1 VQDAGGIRWE
11 LAFDAEDRV
20 TNRWDANGLSVGM
33 TYDGL
38 GRLLSRWYPD
48 GGVEDFGYSTNGLV
62 AYTNQLGK
70 TTYYTYDA
78 ARRKTAETNAN
89 LQVTQFSYDA
99 AGDLLTLT
107 DGKNQTTTWGYD
119 QYGRVTNKLD
129 QAGSVVLAYTYDPD
143 NRLTN
148 RWSAA
153 KANTGYAYDPV
164 GNLTNIAYPSSG
176 TVKFAYDVLNRL
188 TNMVD
193 SLGTTRYSY
202 DAAGQLL
209 TEGGLFT
216 SDTVTNT
223 YGNRRRV
230 GLSLQQPTGLWT
242 NGFGWDLAGRLTNVT
257 SPAGAFGY
265 TYTPQYSG
273 FSGRLVQQLSLP
285 NGAAVTNL
293 YDPVARLLNTVLRN
307 SSGTTIDAAY
317 YGYNVGNQRTAYT
330 NAAGGRYYHYSYD
343 PIGQITVGTSS
354 ISSENRGY
362 AYDAAWNLHYLT
374 NNGVL
379 NRLLVDNKNELTN
392 AFGPAYGYDSNG
404 NLTAGDDSHNAYVYD
419 DENRL
424 VQWFWYDTDSS
435 HLTNGALRTD
445 FFYDGIGRLRERV
458 EYYVQGQAT
467 NPPPQFLFGPLAQ
480 QQPAWTFN
488 YGILYLYDGWRV
500 IQERDSNNVPLVSYT
515 RGLDLSGSLE
525 GAGGIGGLLARS
537 SGYSSGNWTSH
548 AYYHADG
555 NGNITCLIASNQS
568 EVAIYRYDPF
578 GNTLSQSGTLADAN
592 VYRFSSKEIHTNSL
606 MYYYG
611 YRFYD
616 PGLQRWINRD
626 PMEQVSFR
634 NAIWVRNGSFTFV
647 DNDAI
652 GAIDPLGLWHWY
664 NPISWPIWDPV
675 GEAVKYV
682 AEPVGT
688 GADAVKCAQGI
699 YTGVVPG
706 IKDRYRNFDSP
717 LDAPWMPTYGPP
729 PITNPPAPAVPPP
742 PKPTGPLVPVLVP
755 GFPVP
760 PIYVDPTK
768 GLITPPHHQA
778 R

>member
-1 VQDAGGIRWE
+1 
-11 LAFDAEDRV
+11 
-20 TNRWDANGLSVGM
+20 
-33 TYDGL
+33 
-38 GRLLSRWYPD
+38 
-48 GGVEDFGYSTNGLV
+48 
-62 AYTNQLGK
+62 
-70 TTYYTYDA
+70 
-78 ARRKTAETNAN
+78 
-89 LQVTQFSYDA
+89 
-99 AGDLLTLT
+99 
-107 DGKNQTTTWGYD
+107 
-119 QYGRVTNKLD
+119 
-129 QAGSVVLAYTYDPD
+129 VVLAYTYDPD

-176 TVKFAYDVLNRL
+176 TVNLAYDVLNRL

-193 SLGTTRYSY
+193 GLGTTRYSY

-209 TEGGLFT
+209 TEDGLFT

-223 YGNRRRV
+223 YSNRRRV
-230 GLSLQQPTGLWT
+230 GLRLQQPTGLWT
-242 NGFGWDLAGRLTNVT
+242 NGFAWDLAGRLTNVT

-265 TYTPQYSG
+265 TYTPLYSG

-317 YGYNVGNQRTAYT
+317 YGYNAGNQRTAYT
-330 NAAGGRYYHYSYD
+330 NAAGGRYYHYTYD
-343 PIGQITVGTSS
+343 AIGQVTVGTSS
-354 ISSENRGY
+354 TSSENRGY

-374 NNGVL
+374 NNGAL
-379 NRLLVDNKNELTN
+379 STLAVDNKNELTN
-392 AFGPAYGYDSNG
+392 AFGAAYGYDSNG
-404 NLTAGDDSHNAYVYD
+404 NLTAGDGSHNAYVYD

-424 VQWFWYDTDSS
+424 VQWFWYETDSS

-445 FFYDGIGRLRERV
+445 FFYDGLGRLRERV
-458 EYYVQGQAT
+458 EYDILGSTGSGSSASQS
-467 NPPPQFLFGPLAQ
+467 PFGPLTQ

-488 YGILYLYDGWRV
+488 YGVLYLYDGMRV

-555 NGNITCLIASNQS
+555 NGNITCLIASNQL
-568 EVAIYRYDPF
+568 EVATYRYDPF

-616 PGLQRWINRD
+616 PGLQRWLNRD
-626 PMEQVSFR
+626 PLGEPGFESLRLVSQPLFIR
-634 NAIWVRNGSFTFV
+634 KRRFSLNEWEMRFLLANAIRSGTISMDSYLRNSHAPYVGKTISALAFFDILLNGQSTYAPNWPAELLQNPNLYNSV
-647 DNDAI
+647 GND
-652 GAIDPLGLWHWY
+652 
-664 NPISWPIWDPV
+664 
-675 GEAVKYV
+675 
-682 AEPVGT
+682 
-688 GADAVKCAQGI
+688 
-699 YTGVVPG
+699 
-706 IKDRYRNFDSP
+706 P
-717 LDAPWMPTYGPP
+717 LDAFDTWGNTWWKPWTWEWPEALWEALKHIVAGSEF
-729 PITNPPAPAVPPP
+729 
-742 PKPTGPLVPVLVP
+742 TGPLECGP
-755 GFPVP
+755 GLYQIGTNQIPKIQFDPFDPNSPVP
-760 PIYVDPTK
+760 PHP
-768 GLITPPHHQA
+768 G
-778 R
+778 